1 MIRKSL
7 LLVGLVLLMKL
18 LVGQN
23 NAPKIS
29 YEKKL
34 LFNDSRFYQIK
45 DTAFDLVYQRFGDDL
60 ISVTMNYAQ
69 SKKLH
74 SEFIKKDASTFYF
87 LEYDTLGNTITK
99 GVLYMAAKPIRTD
112 TVKSMSPITLKTDK
126 ILYQQNYRLK
136 RTDNWE
142 YFLVDSIHEKDVTYK
157 SDTVVRITIFNKLIG
172 LSHDS
177 IPSQLVGLW
186 YAHVLPSNASLLLL
200 TKNNKDYNFNFTIDF
215 HRDFTYKS
223 HLRFLESEADK
234 RLDEGKWSIMWPCT
248 ILLSFE
254 DGSEKRYKI
263 AYLSEDI
270 IILNI
275 I

>member
-1 MIRKSL
+1 MRRYL
-7 LLVGLVLLMKL
+7 LFIGLVCMMNGV
-18 LVGQN
+18 VGQSN
-23 NAPKIS
+23 TPKIS
-29 YEKKL
+29 YEKKF
-34 LFNDSRFYQIK
+34 LFNDSRFYQVK
-45 DTAFDLVYQRFGDDL
+45 DTSFDLVYHRYGDDL

-99 GVLYMAAKPIRTD
+99 GVLYMATKPIRTD
-112 TVKSMSPITLKTDK
+112 TLKSMSPITLKTDK

-142 YFLVDSIHEKDVTYK
+142 YFLVDSIHEKEVTYK
-157 SDTVVRITIFNKLIG
+157 NDTVFRTTIFNKLMG

-186 YAHVLPSNASLLLL
+186 YAHVLPSNASFLLL
-200 TKNNKDYNFNFTIDF
+200 TKNNKDYNFNFTTDF

-223 HLRFLESEADK
+223 HLRFVETIEDK
-234 RLDEGKWSIMWPCT
+234 RLGEGKWSIMSPCT